1 MKVLVDT
8 NILISFIVPTVPVG
22 TPLTTLCVACEGTP
36 ERPWR
41 HSHAERGNDDKI
53 LAGAVVD
60 HGSGA
65 YGSVSSI
72 DAGQFIVPTVPVG
85 MPLTT
90 LCVACERT
98 RSVRGSIPTQSVGT
112 MTLANLGYLG

>member
-8 NILISFIVPTVPVG
+8 NILIS
-22 TPLTTLCVACEGTP
+22 
-36 ERPWR
+36 
-41 HSHAERGNDDKI
+41 
-53 LAGAVVD
+53 
-60 HGSGA
+60 
-65 YGSVSSI
+65 
-72 DAGQFIVPTVPVG
+72 FIVPTVPVG

-98 RSVRGSIPTQSVGT
+98 RSVPGGIPTQSVGT